1 MQKFT
6 TSGVCAKTIEFK
18 IQDGILKNVKFN
30 GGCPGNAIG
39 LSALVEG
46 MKVEEV
52 VTRLQG
58 TECGNRPTSCPDQ
71 LAKAL
76 KEFIAE

>member
-1 MQKFT
+1 MQTFI

-18 IQDGILKNVKFN
+18 IEDGILQSVKFN

-39 LSALVEG
+39 LSEVVKG
-46 MKVEEV
+46 MKVEDV
-52 VTRLQG
+52 VAKLQG
-58 TECGNRPTSCPDQ
+58 TECGKRPTSCPDQ

-76 KEFIAE
+76 KEFMK

>member
-30 GGCPGNAIG
+30 GGCPGNISISRRNESRRG
-39 LSALVEG
+39 S
-46 MKVEEV
+46 
-52 VTRLQG
+52 
-58 TECGNRPTSCPDQ
+58 N
-71 LAKAL
+71 
-76 KEFIAE
+76 

>member
-1 MQKFT
+1 MQTFT

-18 IQDGILKNVKFN
+18 IEDGVLQNVKFN

-39 LSALVEG
+39 LSAAVEG
-46 MKVEEV
+46 MKIQDV
-52 VTRLQG
+52 VTKLEGIGCR
-58 TECGNRPTSCPDQ
+58 EKSTSCPDQ

-76 KEFIAE
+76 KEFIK

>member
-1 MQKFT
+1 MQTFT
-6 TSGVCAKTIEFK
+6 TSGVCAKTIDFK
-18 IQDGILKNVKFN
+18 IEDGILKGVKFN
-30 GGCPGNAIG
+30 GGCAGNALG

-52 VTRLQG
+52 VSRLQG
-58 TECGNRPTSCPDQ
+58 TECGKRPTSCPDQ

-76 KEFIAE
+76 REFIK